1 MENCNEINY
10 YNILLPVPTEGVYT
24 YFSQGYLQIGERV
37 IVPFGNRTLT
47 GIVIEKTTKPDFEC
61 KEILMCYNEAPLF
74 SEKYINFLKQISS
87 YYVCPLGLVLHGVIS
102 DKLLNTEIT
111 ETEDIKCHEQHNIE
125 LTQTQKNIA
134 ESVNL
139 NKYSCHLIKGV
150 TGSGKTEIYQEVAK
164 KVIASGKQVLYIVP
178 EISLTPQLIKRMS
191 IRLGMEPSIF
201 HYQLN
206 DKIRKKHFIDFATG
220 KSSFML
226 GARSA
231 LFIPAK
237 NIGLIIVDE
246 EHESSYKQDE
256 SPAYNL
262 RDMAVLYANI
272 LNIPIIL
279 GSATPSI
286 ESLYNAEN
294 QKYIL
299 HELKSR
305 PNSAKLPDI
314 KIIDIKQHEL
324 IGSLISEPIYDE
336 LSNVVKNNQQAI
348 LLLNRLGYS
357 TYLYCQQCGQIATCL
372 NCSVG
377 LITSKSKQKIFCRYC
392 DTDYTNLTC
401 PCCGSALF
409 KEYGAGTEK
418 LEEFLEN
425 MFPDKVIRIDTE
437 SASSLKLLD
446 KNIKRFENKEANVLI
461 GTQLIAKGLHFPN
474 VTFVGVLGRDNIMAL
489 PDFRAAEKAYQ
500 LLIQVAGRAGREY
513 LSGKV
518 YIQTTNPENNIFHMI
533 NDFNKEF
540 YKWEINRRKITLY
553 PPFTKMARLIFSY
566 INHEDCYNTAKIVYN
581 NLKNLC
587 NGENIKIYPLK
598 DAFLAKLQNKFRYEI
613 LIKSTSNNQ
622 LNTSLIYAQQIFNKY
637 KKGAMKLKIDKDPYF
652 MM

>member
-1 MENCNEINY
+1 MEINY

-24 YFSQGYLQIGERV
+24 YFSQGNIQVGERV
-37 IVPFGNRTLT
+37 VVPFGNRTLT
-47 GIVIEKTTKPDFEC
+47 GIVVEKTTKPDFEC
-61 KEILMCYNEAPLF
+61 KEILMCYNETPLF
-74 SEKYINFLKQISS
+74 SEKYINILKQISS

-102 DKLLNTEIT
+102 DKLLNTEII

-125 LTQTQKNIA
+125 LTEAQKQIA
-134 ESVNL
+134 ESIDIT
-139 NKYSCHLIKGV
+139 KYSCHLIKGI

-164 KVIASGKQVLYIVP
+164 KVIASGRQVLYIVP

-191 IRLGMEPSIF
+191 FRLGIEPSVF
-201 HYQLN
+201 HYKLN
-206 DKIRKKHFIDFATG
+206 DKLRKKHFIDFATG
-220 KSSFML
+220 KSLFML

-237 NIGLIIVDE
+237 KIGLIIVDE

-262 RDMAVLYANI
+262 RDMAVLYGSI
-272 LNIPIIL
+272 LNIPVIL

-286 ESLYNAEN
+286 ESLYNAKTN
-294 QKYIL
+294 KYIL
-299 HELKSR
+299 HELKDR
-305 PNSAKLPDI
+305 PNSATLPEI
-314 KIIDIKQHEL
+314 NIIDIKKNDMV
-324 IGSLISEPIYDE
+324 GSLIAEPIYDE

-377 LITSKSKQKIFCRYC
+377 LITSKSKNKIFCRYC
-392 DTDYTNLTC
+392 DTDYENLKC
-401 PCCGSALF
+401 SCCGSSLF

-418 LEEFLEN
+418 VEEFLEN
-425 MFPDKVIRIDTE
+425 MFPNKVIRIDTE
-437 SASSLKLLD
+437 SISSLKSLD
-446 KNIKRFENKEANVLI
+446 KNIKRFENKEANILI

-474 VTFVGVLGRDNIMAL
+474 VTFVGVLGIDNIMAL
-489 PDFRAAEKAYQ
+489 PDFRAVEKAYQ
-500 LLIQVAGRAGREY
+500 LLVQVAGRAGREY

-518 YIQTTNPENNIFHMI
+518 YIQTTNPENHVFDLI
-533 NDFNKEF
+533 NSIDSEF
-540 YKWEINRRKITLY
+540 YEWEIKRRKITGY
-553 PPFTKMARLIFSY
+553 PPYTKIARLVFSY
-566 INHEDCYNTAKIVYN
+566 INQEDCYNTAKIVYN

-587 NGENIKIYPLK
+587 AEENTKIYSLK

-613 LIKSTSNNQ
+613 LIKSTSNSQ
-622 LNTSLIYAQQIFNKY
+622 LNTLLIYAQQIFNKY

>member
-1 MENCNEINY
+1 MEINY

-24 YFSQGYLQIGERV
+24 YFSQGNIQVGERV
-37 IVPFGNRTLT
+37 VVPFGNRTLT
-47 GIVIEKTTKPDFEC
+47 GIVVEKTTKPDFEC
-61 KEILMCYNEAPLF
+61 KEILMCYNETPLF

-102 DKLLNTEIT
+102 DKLLNTEII

-125 LTQTQKNIA
+125 LTEAQKQIA
-134 ESVNL
+134 ESIDIT
-139 NKYSCHLIKGV
+139 KYSCHLIKGI

-164 KVIASGKQVLYIVP
+164 KVIASGRKVLYIVP

-191 IRLGMEPSIF
+191 FRLGIEPSVF
-201 HYQLN
+201 HYKLN
-206 DKIRKKHFIDFATG
+206 DKLRKKHFIDFATG
-220 KSSFML
+220 KSLFML

-262 RDMAVLYANI
+262 RDMAVLYGSI
-272 LNIPIIL
+272 LNIPVIL

-286 ESLYNAEN
+286 ESLYNAKTN
-294 QKYIL
+294 KYIL
-299 HELKSR
+299 HELKDR
-305 PNSAKLPDI
+305 PNSATLPEI
-314 KIIDIKQHEL
+314 NIIDIKKNDMV
-324 IGSLISEPIYDE
+324 GSLIAEPIYDE

-377 LITSKSKQKIFCRYC
+377 LITSKSKNKIFCRYC
-392 DTDYTNLTC
+392 DTDYENLKC
-401 PCCGSALF
+401 SCCGSSLF

-418 LEEFLEN
+418 VEEFLEN
-425 MFPDKVIRIDTE
+425 MFPNKVIRIDTE
-437 SASSLKLLD
+437 SISSLKSLD
-446 KNIKRFENKEANVLI
+446 KNIKRFENKEANILI

-474 VTFVGVLGRDNIMAL
+474 VTFVGVLGIDNIMAL
-489 PDFRAAEKAYQ
+489 PDFRAVEKAYQ
-500 LLIQVAGRAGREY
+500 LLVQVAGRAGREY

-518 YIQTTNPENNIFHMI
+518 YIQTTNPENHVFDLI
-533 NDFNKEF
+533 NSIDSEF
-540 YKWEINRRKITLY
+540 YEWEIKRRKITGY
-553 PPFTKMARLIFSY
+553 PPYTKIARLVFSY
-566 INHEDCYNTAKIVYN
+566 INQEDCYNTAKIVYN

-587 NGENIKIYPLK
+587 AEENTKIYSLK

-613 LIKSTSNNQ
+613 LIKSTSNSQ
-622 LNTSLIYAQQIFNKY
+622 LNTLLIYAQQIFNKY